1 MAVKNSFFWN
11 GSDEYGEEEI
21 AAVHEATI
29 RPGIKVD
36 DAGNLCFAVTSPS
49 NGKISIDPG
58 IAHLSG
64 PAWFYKS
71 TATALTVTADSTYNR
86 IDRVVLYAD
95 FVGKKTGIEIKK
107 GTASS
112 APVAPALQRDTRR
125 YELSLARVTVKP
137 GGSTTVTDERVN
149 TTVCGAVRM
158 RDCSEF
164 DSYFKM
170 IQKSF
175 DNWFNTQQ
183 GAGWRQFY
191 IQSTTPPSTVVDGA
205 LWLDTGNNNQ
215 LKEYEI
221 ASENQVGTW
230 KNIYVKPNV
239 ADIYR
244 DNSNKLFGVKMA
256 GDIVRGH
263 TVDNSVIGTLPFN
276 TARDGFVTK
285 TDYAELQSDGSVRI
299 TRKGY
304 YDFSANVFI
313 SDSPGLEGTY
323 HMRIVKRNT
332 DFTIG
337 ENYVHTSTI
346 NPNHICSGNPS
357 GYDYCNVGDI
367 IAIYVAPPRY
377 QSMYRVD
384 QKHTH
389 FEIAPYA
396 FFE

>member
-49 NGKISIDPG
+49 NGKISVAPG

-64 PAWFYKS
+64 PAWFYKN
-71 TATALTVTADSTYNR
+71 TTTDLTVTADSTYNR

-95 FVGKKTGIEIKK
+95 FVGKRTGIEIKK

-125 YELSLARVTVKP
+125 YELSLARITVKP
-137 GGSTTVTDERVN
+137 GGTTTVTDERVN
-149 TTVCGAVRM
+149 ITVCGAVRM

-164 DSYFKM
+164 DTYFKM
-170 IQKSF
+170 IQQSF
-175 DNWFNTQQ
+175 EDWFSTQQ

-191 IQSTTPPSTVVDGA
+191 IQPTTPPSTVVDGA
-205 LWLDTGNNNQ
+205 LWLDTGNGNQ

-221 ASENQVGTW
+221 AGENRAGVW

-244 DNSNKLFGVKMA
+244 DNENKLFGVKMS
-256 GDIVRGH
+256 GDIVTKDVQAVVPLSAAREGF
-263 TVDNSVIGTLPFN
+263 TVATE
-276 TARDGFVTK
+276 
-285 TDYAELQSDGSVRI
+285 YAELQSDGSIRI
-299 TRKGY
+299 KRKGY
-304 YDFSANVFI
+304 YDFSANIYV
-313 SDSPGLEGTY
+313 SHSPMPAGTY
-323 HMRIVKRNT
+323 HMRIYKT
-332 DFTIG
+332 KTGFTIG
-337 ENYVHTSTI
+337 ENYVHTSTV
-346 NPNHICSGNPS
+346 NPSNHCSGNPS
-357 GYDYCNVGDI
+357 GYDYCESGDI
-367 IAIYVAPPRY
+367 IALYIAPPQY
-377 QSMYRVD
+377 GYLYRVD
-384 QKHTH
+384 GIQTH
-389 FEIAPYA
+389 LEITPYA
-396 FFE
+396 FLE

>member
-1 MAVKNSFFWN
+1 
-11 GSDEYGEEEI
+11 
-21 AAVHEATI
+21 
-29 RPGIKVD
+29 
-36 DAGNLCFAVTSPS
+36 
-49 NGKISIDPG
+49 
-58 IAHLSG
+58 
-64 PAWFYKS
+64 
-71 TATALTVTADSTYNR
+71 
-86 IDRVVLYAD
+86 
-95 FVGKKTGIEIKK
+95 
-107 GTASS
+107 
-112 APVAPALQRDTRR
+112 
-125 YELSLARVTVKP
+125 
-137 GGSTTVTDERVN
+137 
-149 TTVCGAVRM
+149 M

-239 ADIYR
+239 ADIYK
-244 DNSNKLFGVKMA
+244 DNENKLFGVKMA
-256 GDIVRGH
+256 GDIVRSDEIH
-263 TVDNSVIGTLPFN
+263 VLPLN
-276 TARDGFVTK
+276 AARMGFVSK
-285 TDYAELQSDGSVRI
+285 TDYAELQSDGSIRI
-299 TRKGY
+299 KRKGY
-304 YDFSANVFI
+304 YDFSANIFI
-313 SDSPGLEGTY
+313 SDSPGLAGTY

-346 NPNHICSGNPS
+346 NPNNICSGNPS
-357 GYDYCNVGDI
+357 GYDYCEAGDI
-367 IAIYVAPPRY
+367 ISIYVAPPRY
-377 QSMYRVD
+377 QSLYRID

-389 FEIAPYA
+389 LEIAPYA
-396 FFE
+396 FLE

>member
-49 NGKISIDPG
+49 NGKISVAPG

-71 TATALTVTADSTYNR
+71 TTTDLTVTADSTYNR

-95 FVGKKTGIEIKK
+95 FVGKRTGIEIKR

-125 YELSLARVTVKP
+125 YELSLARITVKP
-137 GGSTTVTDERVN
+137 GGTTTVTDERVN
-149 TTVCGAVRM
+149 ITVCGAVRM

-164 DSYFKM
+164 DTYFKM

-175 DNWFNTQQ
+175 EDWFSTQQ

-191 IQSTTPPSTVVDGA
+191 IQPTTPPSTVVDGA
-205 LWLDTGNNNQ
+205 LWLDTGNGNQ

-221 ASENQVGTW
+221 AGENRAGVW

-244 DNSNKLFGVKMA
+244 DNENKLFGVKMS
-256 GDIVRGH
+256 GDIVTKDVQAVVPLSAAREGF
-263 TVDNSVIGTLPFN
+263 TVATE
-276 TARDGFVTK
+276 
-285 TDYAELQSDGSVRI
+285 YAELQSDGSIRI
-299 TRKGY
+299 KRKGY
-304 YDFSANVFI
+304 YDFSANIYV
-313 SDSPGLEGTY
+313 SHSPMPAGTY
-323 HMRIVKRNT
+323 HMRIYKT
-332 DFTIG
+332 KTGFTIG
-337 ENYVHTSTI
+337 ENYVHTSTV
-346 NPNHICSGNPS
+346 NPSNHCSGNPN
-357 GYDYCNVGDI
+357 GYDYCESGDI
-367 IAIYVAPPRY
+367 IALYIAPPQY
-377 QSMYRVD
+377 GYLYRVD
-384 QKHTH
+384 GIQTH
-389 FEIAPYA
+389 LEITPYA
-396 FFE
+396 FLE